1 MKLVAFEVE
10 EKDKSFL
17 LQKLSADHPLI
28 TDKKLT
34 VEDVSDYKD
43 AEIITVRSFSTVSK
57 EVLALLPNLK
67 MIATRTTG
75 TDHID
80 LAYCKEHGIVV
91 SNVPGYGQYTVAE
104 HTFALLLA
112 ISRNIIQSSLK
123 AKDQDFAVSEI
134 MGFELYDKTLGVIGV
149 GSIGRAVIKIANA
162 FGMHVIAHTKD
173 ASEEDTKQLGYTN
186 VSLETLFEH
195 SDIITLHVPYTP
207 ETHYLINTDVIKKMK
222 DGVVLINT
230 ARGAVVDTSALLQGL
245 QSKKIQAAGL
255 DVLEH
260 ERDFTPEEHE
270 LFAMPNVIITPHNAF
285 NSIEALQRI
294 LNITVENITE
304 FINGRPQNVV

>member
-173 ASEEDTKQLGYTN
+173 ASEEDAKQLGYTN

-230 ARGAVVDTSALLQGL
+230 ARGAVVDTNALLQGL